1 MAHSKEPWRLCSTG
15 DAIVCDDAAHVK
27 FPRSTEDRG
36 DAYDGAELV
45 CESVSDADARR
56 IIACVNILADVP
68 TEILERVIN
77 AGARLSVFDDPSGGL
92 NCDLVEA
99 SDE

>member
-1 MAHSKEPWRLCSTG
+1 MAHSKEPWASRPSEHHG
-15 DAIVCDDAAHVK
+15 EV
-27 FPRSTEDRG
+27 TEDIIAHG
-36 DAYDGAELV
+36 SGNITVASDL
-45 CESVSDADARR
+45 SDADARR
-56 IIACVNILADVP
+56 IIACVNILAGVS

>member
-1 MAHSKEPWRLCSTG
+1 MAHSKEPWRRGIAYGSVVSDDGVSTLNG
-15 DAIVCDDAAHVK
+15 ADHV
-27 FPRSTEDRG
+27 
-36 DAYDGAELV
+36 AEYGGFLV
-45 CESVSDADARR
+45 GESICDADARR

-99 SDE
+99 SNGR

>member
-1 MAHSKEPWRLCSTG
+1 MAHSKEPWRNGIGHGEITSQFG
-15 DAIVCDDAAHVK
+15 
-27 FPRSTEDRG
+27 
-36 DAYDGAELV
+36 
-45 CESVSDADARR
+45 SVAKSHTDADARR